1 MKAGAILFIV
11 IIGIL
16 LLQPG
21 FQNFRLSASVPVCMK
36 KKTEKSSCSKTRC
49 GKESDT
55 QDEKKDC
62 GPDRCNP
69 FMGCATGNFYVHNYW
84 TILIEGIFIPKHKL
98 TVTND
103 NRISGALNECWHPP
117 EII

>member
-1 MKAGAILFIV
+1 MKAGAILLIV
-11 IIGIL
+11 ITGTL

-21 FQNFRLSASVPVCMK
+21 FQNLRLNASLPSCMK
-36 KKTEKSSCSKTRC
+36 KKSEKPSCSQTKC
-49 GKESDT
+49 GKETDT

-62 GPDRCNP
+62 GSDRCNP

-84 TILIEGIFIPKHKL
+84 SILIVGIFIPKQKL
-98 TVTND
+98 TVLDD